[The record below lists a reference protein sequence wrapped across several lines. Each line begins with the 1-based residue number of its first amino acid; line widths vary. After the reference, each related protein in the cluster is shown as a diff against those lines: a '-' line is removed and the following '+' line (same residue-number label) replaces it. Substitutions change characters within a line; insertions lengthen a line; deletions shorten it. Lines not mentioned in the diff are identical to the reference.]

1 MRLHFSP
8 FFSEIGSPKPQ
19 RLVYQVET
27 TKAPE
32 KIGPKSTTEVPKDI
46 QNASETNDKTLK
58 DIEGR
63 QEKAEN
69 DGSDVMQKSWEKVD
83 AKLKTLQASPDDLS
97 SEQLSDMA
105 RKTPELVLGL
115 ANQLQDHPELVVEA
129 FQNAV
134 ESNPASALAFNFVY
148 NSSDRYPMIQ
158 KAIGN
163 ALRQGDPRTAAG
175 YSYLLKPND
184 AAALKTV
191 ITKVDP
197 SSLRLFR

>member
-1 MRLHFSP
+1 M
-8 FFSEIGSPKPQ
+8 
-19 RLVYQVET
+19 
-27 TKAPE
+27 
-32 KIGPKSTTEVPKDI
+32 PKDI
-46 QNASETNDKTLK
+46 QNASETNDKTMK

-63 QEKAEN
+63 QEKAKD
-69 DGSDVMQKSWEKVD
+69 DGSDMMQKAWEKVD
-83 AKLKTLQASPDDLS
+83 AKLQTLQSSPDDLS
-97 SEQLSDMA
+97 PEQLNDMA

-134 ESNPASALAFNFVY
+134 ESNPAAALAFNFVY
-148 NSSDRYPMIQ
+148 NSPDRYPMIQ

-184 AAALKTV
+184 EEALRTV
-191 ITKVDP
+191 IARVDP